1 MYSLIKKKRD
11 GMELSSK
18 ELRDLIG
25 GFVSGEV
32 TDYQMAAFLM
42 AVYFRGMTA
51 RETADLTAAMVASG
65 ATIDLSALPGIT
77 VDKHSTGGVGDKTT
91 LVLGPLLAAAGY
103 TVAKMSGRGL
113 GHTGGTLDK
122 LESIPGFSTSLSTG
136 DMTEQARRIGVA
148 VVAQSAN
155 LVPAD
160 GLLYALRDVTATVDS
175 MPLIA
180 SSIMS
185 KKIAAG
191 ARAIVLDVKVG
202 SGAFMQTPDQAF
214 ALAHAL
220 VDIGS
225 AAGRSVEAIV
235 TSMDQPLGF
244 AVGNALEVR
253 EAVDTL
259 QGRGPADLREL
270 CLVLATRLGALAQ
283 DSMDTAALR
292 EPMERLLA
300 NGDALERFRAMVA
313 AQGGDTRVV
322 DDPESVL
329 PRSAHSRD
337 LLAASSG
344 FVSGIDAMTVGE
356 GARALGA
363 GRLRKG
369 DPIDHG
375 AGIVLRAK
383 VATWVDAGTAWATAY
398 AADERRLDAGSR
410 LLDAALSTSATKPSV
425 VPLVHG
431 VVDRS
436 SREMRYF

>member
-11 GMELSSK
+11 GGELSAQEIS
-18 ELRDLIG
+18 ELIA
-25 GFVSGEV
+25 GFISGEV

-42 AVYFRGMTA
+42 AVYFRGMSV

-65 ATIDLSALPGIT
+65 ATIDLSSLPGIA

-136 DMTEQARRIGVA
+136 EMTEQARRIGIA

-191 ARAIVLDVKVG
+191 ARAIMLDVKVG

-244 AVGNALEVR
+244 AVGNSLEVR
-253 EAVDTL
+253 EAVETL

-270 CLVLATRLGALAQ
+270 CLVLATRLGSLAGEST
-283 DSMDTAALR
+283 DMAACANRWSCCWLMATRLSASATWSPLR
-292 EPMERLLA
+292 
-300 NGDALERFRAMVA
+300 A
-313 AQGGDTRVV
+313 ATR
-322 DDPESVL
+322 
-329 PRSAHSRD
+329 
-337 LLAASSG
+337 ASSTIPNRCCPAQRSHTMC
-344 FVSGIDAMTVGE
+344 VR
-356 GARALGA
+356 RAPALS
-363 GRLRKG
+363 
-369 DPIDHG
+369 
-375 AGIVLRAK
+375 
-383 VATWVDAGTAWATAY
+383 
-398 AADERRLDAGSR
+398 AGS
-410 LLDAALSTSATKPSV
+410 TP
-425 VPLVHG
+425 
-431 VVDRS
+431 
-436 SREMRYF
+436 